1 LHKEDILDLIEDL
14 LETMKCSKEFR
25 YYIEKGTNL
34 GKPPGLFGKGLIRSL
49 GGWEEVV
56 KIRLTVH
63 DRIKSDQRILGY
75 GGFVAE
81 VLSES
86 TDPFSWEYRLNS
98 LEPVFEKILRSVSG
112 SLKVAF

>member
-1 LHKEDILDLIEDL
+1 
-14 LETMKCSKEFR
+14 MKRSKESR
-25 YYIEKGTNL
+25 YYVEKGISL
-34 GKPPGLFGKGLIRSL
+34 GKPPELFGMGLIRSL
-49 GGWEEVV
+49 GGWEEVI
-56 KIRLTVH
+56 KTRLTVH

-98 LEPVFEKILRSVSG
+98 LEYVFEKILRSVSG